1 LCGLWY
7 PYSGRGHKNLT
18 LCFITVIMKWV
29 LHVEWV
35 CYEVHCACQAIQC
48 CKLIV
53 VIVNILL
60 MSCLWF
66 ICTIFCSCVTEWTPM
81 SELNH
86 CQNLQNRFL
95 QVLCFDLPFIAKTFQ
110 GRAFDGGL
118 SCGIASLI
126 SIVRQKISIFLR
138 IQAFRDLTL
147 FLGGGGVFP
156 GTGLLGSAFL
166 RSAGNYL
173 HCDIESHPR
182 KPECVAASAL

>member
-1 LCGLWY
+1 
-7 PYSGRGHKNLT
+7 
-18 LCFITVIMKWV
+18 
-29 LHVEWV
+29 
-35 CYEVHCACQAIQC
+35 
-48 CKLIV
+48 
-53 VIVNILL
+53 
-60 MSCLWF
+60 
-66 ICTIFCSCVTEWTPM
+66 M

-147 FLGGGGVFP
+147 FLGGEYFP
-156 GTGLLGSAFL
+156 ALDCLAL
-166 RSAGNYL
+166 RSFGPPVTT
-173 HCDIESHPR
+173 CT
-182 KPECVAASAL
+182 VT